1 MNEYAQVSLN
11 RRITTLRKKS
21 YNRYLW
27 FYYYHL
33 VDTTAGELLVLKVSA
48 AAVSASER
56 IWFIRYIRY
65 RKNYVIIIKTNI
77 LLPQI

>member
-1 MNEYAQVSLN
+1 MDINVKKKKQVTVSIANLADITRTNEHAQVSLN

-33 VDTTAGELLVLKVSA
+33 VDTTAGGLLVPKVSA
-48 AAVSASER
+48 TV
-56 IWFIRYIRY
+56 
-65 RKNYVIIIKTNI
+65 VI
-77 LLPQI
+77 